1 MKGNAINYINSSI
14 TKKFDDEFFI
24 GLITNYRGDLWHVE
38 YEDGDEEDFDDIE
51 VRKGIK
57 LYSSLK

>member
-1 MKGNAINYINSSI
+1 MKENAITYINSSI

-24 GLITNYRGDLWHVE
+24 GMITNYRGDLWHVE
-38 YEDGDEEDFDDIE
+38 YEDGDEDFDDIE